1 MTAIAGGEQAFKLV
15 PGIKRPW
22 GTPSPLR
29 IQIPR
34 SAFGALIL
42 SQLRSCRELRLDGSP
57 ALSTL
62 TRSIHGKCDA
72 AAQQCVVGRFADF
85 GIIRAMPVDPAESFT
100 GRCYQE
106 SREGRSGGYPQAK
119 K

>member
-15 PGIKRPW
+15 PGLKRPW
-22 GTPSPLR
+22 GTLSPLR
-29 IQIPR
+29 IQIPC

-42 SQLRSCRELRLDGSP
+42 SQPRSCRGLRLDGSP

-62 TRSIHGKCDA
+62 TRSIHGKYDA
-72 AAQQCVVGRFADF
+72 AAQQCAVGRFAEF
-85 GIIRAMPVDPAESFT
+85 GTFFPERSHPAESFT
-100 GRCYQE
+100 GRCYPE
-106 SREGRSGGYPQAK
+106 CSKGPVRDYPQAK